1 MNIVICV
8 KKEIVEKGLSMI
20 INDHLNVSD
29 IKCVDRSYL
38 SKDIKKLN
46 HPIAIL
52 EIKREDK
59 AFIKLLVNL
68 MEIKKDIKVIIFS
81 ERSIDKYILKII
93 QHYQFGL
100 ILDTYSDNKIIEIIE
115 QTHTAPENNTT
126 RFIPVEP
133 IKRIKNN
140 NLSLSNRE
148 FEIGQLLITGET
160 TTSISKKSK
169 LAVSTI
175 STYKKRLYQKTN
187 SSNLI
192 QLANFFK
199 KKNKT
204 AEK

>member
-8 KKEIVEKGLSMI
+8 KKGIVEKGLSMI
-20 INDHLNVSD
+20 INDKLKVSK
-29 IKCVDRSYL
+29 ILCIERPNL
-38 SKDIKKLN
+38 SKEIKKLE

-52 EIKREDK
+52 EIKREDTS
-59 AFIKLLVNL
+59 FIKLLVKL
-68 MEIKKDIKVIIFS
+68 MEIKNDLKVIIYS

-93 QHYQFGL
+93 KHYKSGL
-100 ILDTYSDNKIIEIIE
+100 IIDTYSDNKIIEIIE
-115 QTHTAPENNTT
+115 NIHQSPAYNTT
-126 RFIPVEP
+126 KFIPFKSE
-133 IKRIKNN
+133 KKIKNN
-140 NLSLSNRE
+140 SIVLSNRE

-192 QLANFFK
+192 QLADYFK
-199 KKNKT
+199 KKY
-204 AEK
+204 